1 MLCSC
6 VEQTF
11 QNMSN
16 CLGSA
21 FCKRYGRKEV
31 RRKFSGHCS
40 PDYSAD
46 LIWND
51 YGLTIF
57 HDIQK
62 RWELVEWKRKFQE
75 CNFMILSRCNFCR
88 CYKRITGQ
96 NEISKIFLQ
105 FTSKVKSV
113 AHHFIQSC
121 VQDYWRRKKVAE
133 SEDGI
138 ITLVWGNWGLKG

>member
-51 YGLTIF
+51 YGLTVF
-57 HDIQK
+57 HDIKK

-75 CNFMILSRCNFCR
+75 CNFMIFSPSNFCR
-88 CYKRITGQ
+88 CHKRITGQ

-105 FTSKVKSV
+105 LKWKVL
-113 AHHFIQSC
+113 AHLLKIKFC
-121 VQDYWRRKKVAE
+121 VQDYWRRKRVAE
-133 SEDGI
+133 SEGGI

>member
-1 MLCSC
+1 MLCYC

-11 QNMSN
+11 QNISN

-21 FCKRYGRKEV
+21 FCKKYGRKEV

-62 RWELVEWKRKFQE
+62 RWELVEWKRKSQE
-75 CNFMILSRCNFCR
+75 CNFMILSPSNFCR
-88 CYKRITGQ
+88 CHKRITGQ
-96 NEISKIFLQ
+96 HLQ
-105 FTSKVKSV
+105 ITTKVKSV
-113 AHHFIQSC
+113 GTSLKIQSC
-121 VQDYWRRKKVAE
+121 AQDYWTRKRVAE
-133 SEDGI
+133 SEGRI
-138 ITLVWGNWGLKG
+138 ITLVWGNWGFKG